1 METDESIARLG
12 AKLDKWFDENRAT
25 FASENRKKQGN
36 ALLSGF
42 PLVRELDQLKG
53 DGLAAI
59 RVLLNPAHMMTPVEY
74 AKSLVRGFE
83 FAAKLAD
90 TLHDELLDTD
100 GETKVVQLMNKIANT
115 LDGIGSGRAA
125 LAILLDN
132 PNPGVRAA
140 AGAYLI
146 RLMPARVVPILRE
159 IEDAERGSSAGFN
172 AHSAI
177 IRWERES
184 KAHCR

>member
-1 METDESIARLG
+1 METDGSIAQLG

-25 FASENRKKQGN
+25 FASEDRTKQSH
-36 ALLSGF
+36 ALLGGIA
-42 PLVRELDQLKG
+42 LVKELDRLKA

-59 RVLLNPAHMMTPVEY
+59 GALLDPAHSNTPLEY
-74 AKSLVRGFE
+74 AESLVRGFE

-100 GETKVVQLMNKIANT
+100 GETKVVHLMNEIASV

-125 LAILLDN
+125 LATLLDN

-146 RLMPARVVPILRE
+146 SLMPARVVPILRE

-177 IRWERES
+177 IAWQRES
-184 KAHCR
+184 KAHGK

>member
-1 METDESIARLG
+1 MEIDESIARLG
-12 AKLDKWFDENRAT
+12 AKLDRWFDGNRST
-25 FASENRKKQGN
+25 FASEDRKEQAK
-36 ALLSGF
+36 ALLGGF
-42 PLVRELDQLKG
+42 PLVKELDRLKG

-59 RVLLNPAHMMTPVEY
+59 RLLLNPAHTSTPAEY
-74 AKSLVRGFE
+74 AASLVRGFE
-83 FAAKLAD
+83 FATKLAD
-90 TLHDELLDTD
+90 ALHDELLDTD
-100 GETKVVQLMNKIANT
+100 GETKVVELMNEIANT
-115 LDGIGSGRAA
+115 LDGIASGRAA

-177 IRWERES
+177 FRWERES
-184 KAHCR
+184 KVDTK

>member
-1 METDESIARLG
+1 MEIDELIARLG
-12 AKLDKWFDENRAT
+12 AKLDEWFDENRSA
-25 FASENRKKQGN
+25 FVSENKKEQAN

-42 PLVRELDQLKG
+42 TLVKELDHLKG

-59 RVLLNPAHMMTPVEY
+59 GLLLNPAHTNTPAEY
-74 AKSLVRGFE
+74 AESLVRGFE
-83 FAAKLAD
+83 FATKLAD

-100 GETKVVQLMNKIANT
+100 GETKVVHLMNDIAST
-115 LDGIGSGRAA
+115 LDGIGAGRVA
-125 LAILLDN
+125 LAILLDD

-146 RLMPARVVPILRE
+146 KLMPSRVVPILRE
-159 IEDAERGSSAGFN
+159 IEDTERGSSAGFN

-177 IRWERES
+177 IAWERES
-184 KAHCR
+184 KADTK